1 MKNRSL
7 APLVLGAALLVG
19 CSDGTGP
26 SEFSGAP
33 SPLFSSHFAT
43 AHGEL
48 FYSDFGTGTITRMNL
63 DGSGATVIV
72 TGLTAPED
80 GGCRGDGTL
89 YFADNFTGQS
99 STGRIV
105 SFDRTGGG
113 LTTVYDAS
121 TSPVPSLRPEG
132 ISFGPSGDL
141 FFNTRNAADG
151 AVWTIPGAS
160 GTPVRA
166 TAFYTNF
173 GEGTAFKAN
182 GNLLAVARAEGQ
194 VVEFS
199 PPFSSTNTG
208 TVFASGLGTPF
219 GIAINSSGGVFV
231 ADGGTGAIEKF
242 SSTGAP
248 LGTFASGFLAPYF
261 TEFDLADNLYVSD
274 AGSIE
279 KFAPD
284 GSKTTIATL
293 TEPEELALGLAL
305 CQVQVDIDIKPGS
318 DPNSIN
324 PNHKGLVPVAILGS
338 GLIDVTDVDVT
349 TLAFGPDG
357 AAPAHKAGGHLQDVN
372 GDGLMDL
379 VSHYR
384 TRETGIASGDTEA
397 CVAGAL
403 LDGSPFGGCDA
414 VNTVP

>member
-1 MKNRSL
+1 
-7 APLVLGAALLVG
+7 VG
-19 CSDGTGP
+19 CADGTGP
-26 SEFSGAP
+26 TEFTGN
-33 SPLFSSHFAT
+33 SPALFSSHYAT

-48 FYSDFGTGTITRMNL
+48 FYSDFGLGTITRMNL

-89 YFADNFTGQS
+89 YFADNFSGGGTG
-99 STGRIV
+99 GRIV

-113 LTTVYDAS
+113 LTTVYDGS

-132 ISFGPSGDL
+132 VSFGPSGDL
-141 FFNTRNAADG
+141 FFNTRGNPAADG
-151 AVWTIPGAS
+151 AVWRIPGAS
-160 GTPVRA
+160 GTPVPA
-166 TAFYTNF
+166 TAIYTGF
-173 GEGTAFKAN
+173 GEGTAFRAN
-182 GNLLAVARAEGQ
+182 GNLLAVGRAEGQ

-199 PPFSSTNTG
+199 PPFSSTNAG
-208 TVFASGLGTPF
+208 TVFASGLAFPF

-231 ADGGTGAIEKF
+231 ADGGTGNIEAF
-242 SSTGAP
+242 SSTGTP
-248 LGTFASGFLAPYF
+248 LGTFASGFLGPYF
-261 TEFDLADNLYVSD
+261 MEFDLADNLYVSD

-279 KFAPD
+279 KFAP
-284 GSKTTIATL
+284 GGAKTTILTL

-305 CQVQVDIDIKPGS
+305 CRVQVDIDIKPGS

-324 PNHKGLVPVAILGS
+324 PNQKGLVPVAILGS
-338 GLIDVTDVDVT
+338 NLIDVMDVDLT

-357 AAPAHKAGGHLQDVN
+357 AAPAHKAGGHFQDVN
-372 GDGLMDL
+372 DDGFVDL

-403 LDGSPFGGCDA
+403 LNGTTIRGCDA